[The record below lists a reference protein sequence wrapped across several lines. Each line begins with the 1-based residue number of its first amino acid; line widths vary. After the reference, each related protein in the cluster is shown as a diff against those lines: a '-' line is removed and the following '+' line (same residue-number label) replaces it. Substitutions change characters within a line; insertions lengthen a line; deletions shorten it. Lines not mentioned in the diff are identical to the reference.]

1 MNFCE
6 CTTRVAGVIL
16 ALLAAVVT
24 DAYPQSSKLTKAP
37 SPQSVTIKGYV
48 RGHCVSL
55 PNSIRV
61 CKLLSEREDIFLIEK
76 DGKPLG
82 SWPTSAYLGETS
94 DFEVLRGDLDGD
106 RRLEL
111 IVSNHDTTSAGM
123 GVNYWT
129 IAILPDVESRAF
141 EPPLTFRVEEYG
153 SSGTFVSG
161 GGKVSILATKWVWT
175 DDPQGKRGRGLYL
188 VGQWWQYKSGQ
199 LLPLLS
205 KPTLMRRYLLSFER
219 ERLQTIDS
227 PHAPYRW
234 LTNQHTI
241 SMRPEL
247 EGAQVEDT
255 QSGIIGSFSSVPD
268 KDYVHRI
275 MLTLLPENHA
285 VIVCFYPSD
294 AGKGEH
300 GLRYI
305 GDGVSGRLYP
315 NHYLP
320 SQPETWLQ
328 GQRATVQTYREAA
341 GAEPFYVLW
350 IGGNRDVYLPP
361 SPNQPL
367 EKELTKIVATKQIP
381 RGFSITY
388 DDMHGLW
395 GGETITVDGA
405 GNVEALERDQAA
417 PDRKITKRTISQKRL
432 LDLIKLLIELKAWE
446 QQTPE
451 RKPRP
456 DESRARFT
464 IKSGERIS
472 QTWEWF
478 NDMEKT
484 GRLIKIKARMEELV
498 KK

>member
-6 CTTRVAGVIL
+6 RTTPVAAVII
-16 ALLAAVVT
+16 ALLAVVVI
-24 DAYPQSSKLTKAP
+24 DVYPQSRKLIKAP
-37 SPQSVTIKGYV
+37 SPQPVIVKGYV

-55 PNSIRV
+55 PNSNRV

-76 DGKPLG
+76 DGKRLG

-106 RRLEL
+106 GRLEL
-111 IVSNHDTTSAGM
+111 IVSNHDTTSVGM

-129 IAILPDVESRAF
+129 IAILPDVEFRGF

-153 SSGTFVSG
+153 SLGTFVSDRTR
-161 GGKVSILATKWVWT
+161 VSILATKWLWT
-175 DDPQGKRGRGLYL
+175 DDPAGKLGRGLYL
-188 VGQWWQYKSGQ
+188 VGQWWQYKAGQ
-199 LLPLLS
+199 LLPLFS
-205 KPTLMRRYLLSFER
+205 KSTLMRRYLLSFER
-219 ERLQTIDS
+219 ERLETIDS

-234 LTNQHTI
+234 LTNRKTI
-241 SMRPEL
+241 SMRREL
-247 EGAQVEDT
+247 EIAQVEDT

-268 KDYVHRI
+268 KDFVRRM

-315 NHYLP
+315 SHYLP
-320 SQPETWLQ
+320 SQPEAWLQ
-328 GQRATVQTYREAA
+328 GKRATVQTYREA
-341 GAEPFYVLW
+341 GDAEPFQVLW
-350 IGGNRDVYLPP
+350 IGGNRDVYLAPT
-361 SPNQPL
+361 PNQEM
-367 EKELTKIVATKQIP
+367 EKELTKIAATNKIP
-381 RGFSITY
+381 PGFSITY

-405 GNVEALERDQAA
+405 GNVEARERDKAA
-417 PDRKITKRTISQKRL
+417 RDPKTTKRTISQKRL
-432 LDLIKLLIELKAWE
+432 LDLIKLLVQLKAWE

-451 RKPRP
+451 RQPRP

-464 IKSGERIS
+464 IKSGDRNTQI
-472 QTWEWF
+472 WEWF
-478 NDMEKT
+478 NDMEKNR
-484 GRLIKIKARMEELV
+484 RLIQIKTRMEELV

>member
-6 CTTRVAGVIL
+6 RTTTVAGVIL
-16 ALLAAVVT
+16 ALLAAAVSDVSS
-24 DAYPQSSKLTKAP
+24 QSPKLNKAP
-37 SPQSVTIKGYV
+37 SPQPATVEGYV

-55 PNSIRV
+55 PSAIRI
-61 CKLLSEREDIFLIEK
+61 CKLLSESEDIVLVEK
-76 DGKPLG
+76 DGKRLG

-129 IAILPDVESRAF
+129 IAILPDVESRVF

-153 SSGTFVSG
+153 SWGTFVSDRAR
-161 GGKVSILATKWVWT
+161 VSILATKWLWT
-175 DDPQGKRGRGLYL
+175 DDPTGKLGRGLYL

-234 LTNQHTI
+234 LTNRNTI
-241 SMRPEL
+241 SIQREL
-247 EGAQVEDT
+247 EIGQVEDT
-255 QSGIIGSFSSVPD
+255 QSGIISSVSSVPD
-268 KDYVHRI
+268 KDFVRKM
-275 MLTLLPENHA
+275 MLTLPPENRA

-294 AGKGEH
+294 AGKGDY

-328 GQRATVQTYREAA
+328 GKSATVQTYREAA
-341 GAEPFYVLW
+341 NTEPFQVLW
-350 IGGNRDVYLPP
+350 IGGNRDVYLVPR
-361 SPNQPL
+361 SNQPM
-367 EKELTKIVATKQIP
+367 EKELTKIVATKKIP
-381 RGFSITY
+381 PAFSITY

-405 GNVEALERDQAA
+405 GNVEARERDQVA
-417 PDRKITKRTISQKRL
+417 PDPKITKRTISQKRL
-432 LDLIKLLIELKAWE
+432 LDLIKLLVELKAWE
-446 QQTPE
+446 QQIPE
-451 RKPRP
+451 RQPRP

-484 GRLIKIKARMEELV
+484 RRLIQIKTRMQELV

>member
-1 MNFCE
+1 MNICE
-6 CTTRVAGVIL
+6 RTTRVAEVII
-16 ALLAAVVT
+16 ALLAAVVI
-24 DAYPQSSKLTKAP
+24 DVYPQSRKLIKAP
-37 SPQSVTIKGYV
+37 APQPAAIAGYV
-48 RGHCVSL
+48 KGHCVSL
-55 PNSIRV
+55 PAAIRI
-61 CKLLSEREDIFLIEK
+61 CKLLSDSEDIVLVEK
-76 DGKPLG
+76 SGKRLG
-82 SWPTSAYLGETS
+82 SWPASAYLGETS

-153 SSGTFVSG
+153 SWGTFVSERRR
-161 GGKVSILATKWVWT
+161 VSILATKWLWT
-175 DDPQGKRGRGLYL
+175 DDPTGKLGRGLYL

-234 LTNQHTI
+234 LTNRNTI
-241 SMRPEL
+241 SMRREPEI
-247 EGAQVEDT
+247 AQVEDT
-255 QSGIIGSFSSVPD
+255 QSGIIGSFSSIPD
-268 KDYVHRI
+268 KDFARRV

-294 AGKGEH
+294 VGKGEH

-305 GDGVSGRLYP
+305 GDGASGRLYP

-320 SQPETWLQ
+320 SQPETWLH
-328 GQRATVQTYREAA
+328 GKSATVQTYREAA
-341 GAEPFYVLW
+341 DAELFQILW
-350 IGGNRDVYLPP
+350 IGGNRDVYLAPR
-361 SPNQPL
+361 SNQPM
-367 EKELTKIVATKQIP
+367 EKELTKIVATKKIP
-381 RGFSITY
+381 PGFSITY

-405 GNVEALERDQAA
+405 GNVEARERDRTASD
-417 PDRKITKRTISQKRL
+417 PKITKRTISQKRV
-432 LDLIKLLIELKAWE
+432 LDLIKLLVELKAWE
-446 QQTPE
+446 QQIPE
-451 RKPRP
+451 RQPRP

-478 NDMEKT
+478 NDLEKT
-484 GRLIKIKARMEELV
+484 RRLIQIKTRMRELV